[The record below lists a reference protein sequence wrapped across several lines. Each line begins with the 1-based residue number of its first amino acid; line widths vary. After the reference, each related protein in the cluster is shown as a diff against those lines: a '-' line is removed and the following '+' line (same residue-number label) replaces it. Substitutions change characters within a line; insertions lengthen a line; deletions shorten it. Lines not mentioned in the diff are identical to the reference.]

1 MTEQAGAL
9 IVPVRVGATHLG
21 QNPTALSR
29 ETYA

>member
-21 QNPTALSR
+21 HNPTALSR